1 MPQAL
6 PSATEVVVIGGGVIG
21 VATAWYLQRLGV
33 PVVLCEKGRIAGE
46 QSSRNWGWIRKQGR
60 DPAEL
65 PLIIESLR
73 LWAEI
78 ARELPEDIGWTVG
91 GVTYLVE
98 SDADAARYTAW
109 LDQARAYRLD
119 SRMLSV
125 AETHTL
131 LPNVRVAHRGA
142 LFTASDARAE
152 PALAV
157 PAMARL
163 LRASGVPV
171 CETCAVRTVERSGG
185 KVTAVVTEHGRIGC
199 TAVVLAGGAWSRLLL
214 AHLGFA
220 LPQLQVIASVQRT
233 GPAPLIAE
241 TALGSAAVALRRR
254 ADGGYTLARSGAS
267 RAEIVPANLRHARPF
282 LPVLK
287 RDWRQLK
294 FRLGKPFLDALLEK
308 PWDGDS
314 ESPFERTRV
323 LDPPPDHGLLDRVLV
338 AARAAFPQLAEA
350 RSVERWAGAIDV
362 LPDEIPAIGPVPGIN
377 GLVLATG
384 FSGHGFG
391 IGPAAGKV
399 TAELAVGRNP
409 SVDLAA
415 FRVDRFTRVADPAH
429 GDSGRR
435 GGP

>member
-1 MPQAL
+1 MPHDL
-6 PSATEVVVIGGGVIG
+6 PSATEVVVIGGGVAG
-21 VATAWYLQRLGV
+21 VSTAWYLARLGV

-78 ARELPEDIGWTVG
+78 ARELSDDIGWTVG

-98 SDADAARYTAW
+98 SDADAARYTGW
-109 LDQARAYRLD
+109 LEHAKAYQLD

-125 AETHTL
+125 AETNAL
-131 LPNVRVAHRGA
+131 VPAIRAPHRGA
-142 LFTASDARAE
+142 LHTPSDARAE

-163 LRASGVPV
+163 LRAAGVPV
-171 CETCAVRTVERSGG
+171 FENCAVRTVERSAGR
-185 KVTAVVTEHGRIGC
+185 VTAVVTEHGRIGC
-199 TAVVLAGGAWSRLLL
+199 RAVVLAGGAWSRLLL
-214 AHLGFA
+214 EHLGFA
-220 LPQLQVIASVQRT
+220 LPQLQVISSVQRT
-233 GPAPLIAE
+233 TPAPLIAE
-241 TALGSAAVALRRR
+241 TTVGSEAVSIRRR
-254 ADGGYTLARSGAS
+254 ADGGYTLAKSGAS
-267 RAEIVPANLRHARPF
+267 RAEIVPANLRHARPY

-287 RDWRQLK
+287 RDWQKLK
-294 FRLGKPFLDALLEK
+294 FRLGKPFWDALFEQ

-323 LDPPPDHGLLDRVLV
+323 LDPQPDHGLLDQVL
-338 AARAAFPQLAEA
+338 AAAAAAFPQLAGA
-350 RSVERWAGAIDV
+350 RAAERWAGAIDV
-362 LPDEIPAIGPVPGIN
+362 LPDEIPAIGPVPGID
-377 GLVLATG
+377 GLLLATG

-399 TAELAVGRNP
+399 TAELAAGRAP
-409 SVDLAA
+409 SADLQA
-415 FRVDRFTRVADPAH
+415 FRPERFADP
-429 GDSGRR
+429 
-435 GGP
+435 

>member
-6 PSATEVVVIGGGVIG
+6 PSATEVVVIGGGVVG
-21 VATAWYLQRLGV
+21 VSTAWFLHRLGV
-33 PVVLCEKGRIAGE
+33 PVMLCEKGRIAGE

-73 LWAEI
+73 LWAAI
-78 ARELPEDIGWTVG
+78 AGELPEGIGWTVG

-125 AETHTL
+125 AETDAL
-131 LPNVRVAHRGA
+131 LPDIRAAHQGA
-142 LFTASDARAE
+142 LYTASDARAE

-157 PAMARL
+157 PAMARM
-163 LRASGVPV
+163 LRAAGVPV
-171 CETCAVRTVERSGG
+171 VETCAVRTVERSGG
-185 KVTAVVTEHGRIGC
+185 RLTGVVTEHGRIGC
-199 TAVVLAGGAWSRLLL
+199 KAVVLAGGAWSRLLL
-214 AHLGFA
+214 EHLGFA
-220 LPQLQVIASVQRT
+220 LPQLQVISSVQRT
-233 GPAPLIAE
+233 TPAPLIAE
-241 TALGSAAVALRRR
+241 TALGSEAVAIRRR
-254 ADGGYTLARSGAS
+254 ADRGYTLARSGAS

-287 RDWRQLK
+287 RDWRKLK
-294 FRLGKPFLDALLEK
+294 FRLGKPFLDALSAK

-323 LDPPPDHGLLDRVLV
+323 LDPRPDHGLLDRVLG
-338 AARAAFPQLAEA
+338 AAAAAFPQLAGA
-350 RSVERWAGAIDV
+350 RSAERWAGAIDV
-362 LPDEIPAIGPVPGIN
+362 LPDEIPAIGPVPGIE
-377 GLVLATG
+377 GLLLATG

-399 TAELAVGRNP
+399 TAELALGRTP

-415 FRVDRFTRVADPAH
+415 FRADRFDQPRRRADGGRH
-429 GDSGRR
+429 G
-435 GGP
+435 